1 MIIEV
6 DESFKKDFQKIKNHE
21 IKKRIIDKLNTLEI
35 SSDIHNISNIK
46 NMKWFIDFYRIRIWD
61 YRIGV
66 KIKWSKII
74 LLRVRSRKDIYN
86 IFP

>member
-6 DESFKKDFQKIKNHE
+6 DYSFEKDFKKFKNKE
-21 IKKRIIDKLNTLEI
+21 LEKRIISKLNLIEKEENI
-35 SSDIHNISNIK
+35 DNISNIK
-46 NMKWFIDFYRIRIWD
+46 KLHWFSDLYRIRIWD
-61 YRIGV
+61 YRIWFRLKDN
-66 KIKWSKII
+66 KIT

>member
-46 NMKWFIDFYRIRIWD
+46 NMK
-61 YRIGV
+61 
-66 KIKWSKII
+66 
-74 LLRVRSRKDIYN
+74 
-86 IFP
+86 